1 MEVTIA
7 RHCVPQDR
15 DGLSPLQR
23 ALLDDP
29 SRVRIAAAPT
39 GAGKSYAFQFAMR
52 HRGQRILFIVPTRRL
67 TQNLAASLIKD
78 LIENADWSAARAHGS
93 VAIWSSE
100 QTAALKA
107 AGWLSVS
114 GVRVRQMQALRLG
127 SDDGEM
133 IFAVPEVVSA
143 LLVRRRLE
151 PGQAGMGIFDLLDAF
166 DHIVF
171 DEFHSIEARGFGLA
185 ALLARLVT
193 APLEQRSGFGRAN
206 VSFLSATPLD
216 LRPTLLEVGVPE
228 ERMVVLNEELA
239 ADGRALHGD
248 VRLSLV
254 EAPSLYD
261 LIQQHLPRIGTELAA
276 GRQVVVI
283 YNALVTLEKDLP
295 ALARILPENGIAPD
309 RVLVINSVR
318 DSAAE
323 CLHRGGFAL
332 GRQRDPLAYDLIL
345 ATASVEMGVTF
356 RNADFMLMEPGFE
369 AMNFLQRYG
378 RAARRG
384 ADGQVI
390 VRLDADQQ
398 NRDPWLRELADWVR
412 QHDGEQAGID
422 ALTEVLSRSVR
433 AQLGGGPGGD
443 LVAGTFGRLS
453 SRANWC
459 SGLYWSVLLAHP
471 SNHAHQRRH
480 LLDHQ
485 PASARILYRLE
496 QDVRGLAREP
506 GLAEPVEQ
514 WIRLFRAQAFDL
526 RGIEPKVRVVSD
538 TGESFDYPRVWLQ
551 RETTV
556 FERFTQVGDEVHI
569 CGSVDDY
576 WRDQRDANAKRA
588 WVCHFPHTGEVATLA
603 HDAGLVEQW
612 GRRLET
618 IDPYGVDWDANPEA
632 LTAAKKLIR
641 LTGLVPGHDPDIPM
655 EAIHGIL

>member
-7 RHCVPQDR
+7 RHCVPQDA

-23 ALLDDP
+23 ALLEHP
-29 SRVRIAAAPT
+29 SRVRIASAPT
-39 GAGKSYAFQFAMR
+39 GAGKSYAFQVAMR
-52 HRGQRILFIVPTRRL
+52 RHGRRILFIVPTRRL
-67 TQNLAASLIKD
+67 TQNLAAGLIKD
-78 LIENADWSAARAHGS
+78 LIHDADWSEARARDS

-107 AGWLSVS
+107 AGEISVS
-114 GVRVRQMQALRLG
+114 GVRVRQMQALKLG
-127 SDDGEM
+127 STDGEM
-133 IFAVPEVVSA
+133 IFSVPEVVSA

-151 PGQAGMGIFDLLDAF
+151 AGHAGEGVFDLLNHF

-171 DEFHSIEARGFGLA
+171 DEFHSIESRGFGLA
-185 ALLARLVT
+185 ALLARLAT
-193 APLEQRSGFGRAN
+193 APLEHRSGFGSARI
-206 VSFLSATPLD
+206 SFLSATPLD

-228 ERMVVLNEELA
+228 ERMIVLQETLA
-239 ADGRALHGD
+239 PEGRALHGD

-254 EAPSLYD
+254 ETPSLYD
-261 LIQQHLPRIGTELAA
+261 MILDNLPRIGTELAA

-295 ALARILPENGIAPD
+295 ALARVLPEHGIRPD

-318 DSAAE
+318 DSVAE
-323 CLHRGGFAL
+323 CLHRGGFSF
-332 GRQRDPLAYDLIL
+332 GRRRDPLAYDLIL

-384 ADGQVI
+384 ANGQVI
-390 VRLDADQQ
+390 VRLDTDQEK
-398 NRDPWLRELADWVR
+398 RDSWLRELADWVR
-412 QHDGEQAGID
+412 QHDGEHTRID

-433 AQLGGGPGGD
+433 AQLAETSGGP
-443 LVAGTFGRLS
+443 LAVGTFGRLS
-453 SRANWC
+453 SRAIWC

-471 SNHAHQRRH
+471 SNRGHRGRH
-480 LLDHQ
+480 LLEHQ
-485 PASARILYRLE
+485 PTSARALYRLE
-496 QDVRGLAREP
+496 QDVRALASEP

-514 WIRLFRAQAFDL
+514 WLKLFRAQAFDL

-538 TGESFDYPRVWLQ
+538 TGDSFDYPRVWLQ

-569 CGSVDDY
+569 RGSVDDY
-576 WRDQRDANAKRA
+576 WRDQRDAHAKRA
-588 WVCHFPHTGEVATLA
+588 WVCHFPHTGEVTTLA

-612 GRRLET
+612 CRRLET
-618 IDPYGVDWDANPEA
+618 IDPYGVDWDAYPEA
-632 LTAAKKLIR
+632 LAAAKKLIR
-641 LTGLVPGHDPDIPM
+641 LTGLVPGHDPDIPL
-655 EAIHGIL
+655 ESIHGIL